1 MVCNFLCVLY
11 HLSYKRGQRLLA
23 SNFCGTVPCSND
35 LLNSLQMEGT
45 IIEAVSFKSLAGIS
59 SDPVAL
65 LVSNEVSKISTSNSD
80 RLRSVKTGSYDL
92 LEY

>member
-1 MVCNFLCVLY
+1 
-11 HLSYKRGQRLLA
+11 
-23 SNFCGTVPCSND
+23 
-35 LLNSLQMEGT
+35 MEGT

-92 LEY
+92 LGYWTGRFSVVNTEAK